1 MRSLVAKISA
11 VAAVVAV
18 AAVAPGCAA
27 DSSADGGDP
36 GDEPAGS
43 SSNAV
48 SSAKCTETD
57 RSLFFHGMYGYG
69 RELAATDLCLPRIGD
84 DASTGFWS
92 DVAHVKAPA
101 SKVVGGYSAGRIP
114 LLRRLAKGEAKETVA
129 VMLDPSYSDGPR
141 FAGKTGPSIVSAWL
155 EASDD
160 RRFVLVYSPT
170 STGWNEYA
178 ELARGPLA
186 ARVKVCKVKGAH
198 VDLPRLV
205 GSDLFLDPAGWV
217 ERRCAE

>member
-1 MRSLVAKISA
+1 MSSLAARIALVAACA
-11 VAAVVAV
+11 VALA
-18 AAVAPGCAA
+18 GCAA
-27 DSSADGGDP
+27 ADAGDP
-36 GDEPAGS
+36 GDEPAGAS
-43 SSNAV
+43 SDAV
-48 SSAKCTETD
+48 SSATCAETD

-69 RELAATDLCLPRIGD
+69 RELAVTDLCLPRIGD
-84 DASTGFWS
+84 DASSGFWS
-92 DVAHVKAPA
+92 EVAHVKAPA

-155 EASDD
+155 EADEG

-170 STGWNEYA
+170 STGWSEYA

-186 ARVKVCKVKGAH
+186 TRVKVCKVKGAH

-205 GSDLFLDPAGWV
+205 GSELLLDPAGWV
-217 ERRCAE
+217 ERRCAD